1 MILNNEILKKIEKHL
16 IIFVFFL
23 MNQNTTLNKKILKKK
38 ISITKFRIIMLCEKT
53 SMMLKNLI
61 TIL

>member
-53 SMMLKNLI
+53 SMMSKNII
-61 TIL
+61 TIS